1 MCPESSWAS
10 ARRVA
15 RAQTGEPGRRATTA
29 AASRPEASPGRL
41 SRCIRVA
48 GLKKLPGSPGT
59 LLDPRLSA
67 QTDRSQKSAKAAPI
81 ATYTRKMNTRFAK
94 MPAAPPSPPTLPRQS
109 FASLGSPARDTGEA
123 WSRPA
128 WTRGASAEE
137 RAWAR
142 YGQENALPASPA
154 PESPASSPA
163 NESWRKPT
171 WARGTSAE
179 ANAWEAA
186 MRRPQ

>member
-1 MCPESSWAS
+1 MFVVSFRGRSWAFPLKELRPPLLAVRRPRRDGSQGGWAQEVASLPRNTLRSS
-10 ARRVA
+10 A
-15 RAQTGEPGRRATTA
+15 
-29 AASRPEASPGRL
+29 L
-41 SRCIRVA
+41 S
-48 GLKKLPGSPGT
+48 S
-59 LLDPRLSA
+59 
-67 QTDRSQKSAKAAPI
+67 QTDRSQKAAKAAPELKI
-81 ATYTRKMNTRFAK
+81 QSTMNDSRSRFAK
-94 MPAAPPSPPTLPRQS
+94 MPAAPPSPPALPRKTW
-109 FASLGSPARDTGEA
+109 ASLGSPTEETGEA

-128 WTRGASAEE
+128 WTRGTSAEE

-142 YGQENALPASPA
+142 YGRENALPASPA

>member
-1 MCPESSWAS
+1 MQY
-10 ARRVA
+10 
-15 RAQTGEPGRRATTA
+15 QTRTHT
-29 AASRPEASPGRL
+29 
-41 SRCIRVA
+41 
-48 GLKKLPGSPGT
+48 KKL
-59 LLDPRLSA
+59 
-67 QTDRSQKSAKAAPI
+67 
-81 ATYTRKMNTRFAK
+81 KMNTSQSRFAK

-109 FASLGSPARDTGEA
+109 FASLGSRTEETGEA

-128 WTRGASAEE
+128 WTRGTSAEE

-154 PESPASSPA
+154 PESPASPA

>member
-1 MCPESSWAS
+1 MN
-10 ARRVA
+10 
-15 RAQTGEPGRRATTA
+15 
-29 AASRPEASPGRL
+29 
-41 SRCIRVA
+41 
-48 GLKKLPGSPGT
+48 
-59 LLDPRLSA
+59 D
-67 QTDRSQKSAKAAPI
+67 SQS
-81 ATYTRKMNTRFAK
+81 NVAK

-109 FASLGSPARDTGEA
+109 FASMGSPSRGPDEA

-128 WTRGASAEE
+128 WTRGTSAEE

-154 PESPASSPA
+154 PESPASPA

-186 MRRPQ
+186 MAERRPQ

>member
-1 MCPESSWAS
+1 
-10 ARRVA
+10 
-15 RAQTGEPGRRATTA
+15 
-29 AASRPEASPGRL
+29 
-41 SRCIRVA
+41 
-48 GLKKLPGSPGT
+48 
-59 LLDPRLSA
+59 
-67 QTDRSQKSAKAAPI
+67 
-81 ATYTRKMNTRFAK
+81 MNTSQSHLAK
-94 MPAAPPSPPTLPRQS
+94 MPAAPPSPPALPRQS
-109 FASLGSPARDTGEA
+109 FASLGSPTEDTGEA

>member
-1 MCPESSWAS
+1 MFVVSGLFPPKSYNCC
-10 ARRVA
+10 
-15 RAQTGEPGRRATTA
+15 GEPSGGLAGTA
-29 AASRPEASPGRL
+29 LPLYQGGWAQEVAWLPRNTPRSSAL
-41 SRCIRVA
+41 S
-48 GLKKLPGSPGT
+48 S
-59 LLDPRLSA
+59 
-67 QTDRSQKSAKAAPI
+67 QTDRSQKAAKAVPKLKI
-81 ATYTRKMNTRFAK
+81 QSKIQSKMNDSQSRFAK

-109 FASLGSPARDTGEA
+109 FASMGSPARDTGEA

-137 RAWAR
+137 MAWAR

-154 PESPASSPA
+154 PESPASPA

>member
-1 MCPESSWAS
+1 MN
-10 ARRVA
+10 
-15 RAQTGEPGRRATTA
+15 
-29 AASRPEASPGRL
+29 
-41 SRCIRVA
+41 
-48 GLKKLPGSPGT
+48 
-59 LLDPRLSA
+59 D
-67 QTDRSQKSAKAAPI
+67 SQS
-81 ATYTRKMNTRFAK
+81 RFAK

-109 FASLGSPARDTGEA
+109 FASLGSPTEETGEA

-137 RAWAR
+137 MAWAR

-154 PESPASSPA
+154 PESPVSPA

>member
-1 MCPESSWAS
+1 MFVVSLWGRSWAFPLKELRPPLLAVRRPRRDGSQGGWAQEVASLPRNTLRSS
-10 ARRVA
+10 A
-15 RAQTGEPGRRATTA
+15 
-29 AASRPEASPGRL
+29 L
-41 SRCIRVA
+41 S
-48 GLKKLPGSPGT
+48 S
-59 LLDPRLSA
+59 
-67 QTDRSQKSAKAAPI
+67 QTDRSQKAAKAVPNS
-81 ATYTRKMNTRFAK
+81 TKHSKMNDSQRFATK
-94 MPAAPPSPPTLPRQS
+94 MPAAPPSPPALPRQT
-109 FASLGSPARDTGEA
+109 FASLGSPAEATGEA

-128 WTRGASAEE
+128 WTRGDSAEE

-142 YGQENALPASPA
+142 YGRENALPSPA
-154 PESPASSPA
+154 TDSPASSPA